1 MGRLIQYILAG
12 VLVDIILFALHYA
25 ISDDFFANTIG
36 NNIMLVVYL
45 LGIIVPCAIYYIKTP
60 PGQDTRP

>member
-12 VLVDIILFALHYA
+12 VLVDIILFAIHVS

-45 LGIIVPCAIYYIKTP
+45 LGIIVPCAIYYIKMP
-60 PGQDTRP
+60 PGKDTRP